1 MYLLYLIKVL
11 TQPSLVQS
19 LCAAYC
25 NYDKSLLASFKL
37 KTGYIGKWVKL
48 WISQLHHHVLF
59 ISFFCQCFSGLL
71 MWRLL
76 AAMCEMGLYSEDLC
90 WCLHLAQQ
98 LTNEMSLFFFSW
110 CECSNQE
117 AQLLFVINKHKRPC
131 YSQFSVYNWN

>member
-48 WISQLHHHVLF
+48 WISQLHHRVLF
-59 ISFFCQCFSGLL
+59 ISFFLPMFF
-71 MWRLL
+71 RLADVKIAGSYVWNGAIQWGSVL
-76 AAMCEMGLYSEDLC
+76 VFTFGTAADKWDESI
-90 WCLHLAQQ
+90 
-98 LTNEMSLFFFSW
+98 FFSW